1 MNIGIGVPT
10 DMNDS
15 ARMIWPDGDG
25 WGRMHGDLGTGPL
38 RGDEVHLPGVLI
50 LVRCSLVISQSRCH
64 PL

>member
-38 RGDEVHLPGVLI
+38 RGDEVYFGFICQVCLYWFGVHL
-50 LVRCSLVISQSRCH
+50 
-64 PL
+64 